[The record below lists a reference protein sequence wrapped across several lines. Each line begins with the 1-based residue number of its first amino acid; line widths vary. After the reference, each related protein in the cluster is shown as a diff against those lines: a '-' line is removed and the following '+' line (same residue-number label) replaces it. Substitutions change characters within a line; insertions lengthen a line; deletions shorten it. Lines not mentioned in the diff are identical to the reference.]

1 MMQELHTLWKHIC
14 NRLQRGNI
22 MVKFRFTVRDPEGF
36 PVETAGQFVK
46 EAIQC
51 TSKVTIRKGEKSGD
65 AKLIFHVLSLSI
77 KAGQEI
83 EVVLEG
89 EKEQE
94 EAKRLKMFIREHIGV

>member
-1 MMQELHTLWKHIC
+1 
-14 NRLQRGNI
+14 

-36 PVETAGQFVK
+36 PVETAGQLVK
-46 EAIQC
+46 EAIRC

-77 KAGQEI
+77 KKGEKV
-83 EVVLEG
+83 EVMVEG

-94 EAKRLKMFIREHIGV
+94 DAAVLEKFIRENLS

>member
-1 MMQELHTLWKHIC
+1 
-14 NRLQRGNI
+14 

-77 KAGQEI
+77 KAGQEV
-83 EVVLEG
+83 EMMLEG
-89 EKEQE
+89 ENEQE
-94 EAKRLKMFIREHIGV
+94 EALRLEAFVRDHIGV